1 MSEKKFYA
9 GVVDIFDKGI
19 SGNPEKSCE
28 IVISDTV
35 PEITHDSWFFRYY
48 ANFHKYETLDV
59 SSQNELM
66 NERRI
71 DCFWNMLLKRLE
83 KESTNEIVGDVYEL
97 DEETLEKMKAI
108 RDDAEREMTAIRN
121 EIVSLSR
128 KHLETACNAN
138 GRMRELLEKDGRVID
153 GRELVEMTGEV
164 ALLEHNA
171 VANPKVRNL
180 FGLKELGW
188 GKPQNGNSD
197 EKQDKNE

>member
-9 GVVDIFDKGI
+9 GVVDIFDKDI
-19 SGNPEKSCE
+19 KGNPKKSCE
-28 IVISDTV
+28 MVIGDTI

-48 ANFHKYETLDV
+48 ADFHKYEIFDV

-71 DCFWNMLLKRLE
+71 DCFRNMLLKRLE
-83 KESTNEIVGDVYEL
+83 KESTNEIAGDVYEL
-97 DEETLEKMKAI
+97 DEETLKKMKAI
-108 RDDAEREMTAIRN
+108 RDDAEREMVAIRN
-121 EIVSLSR
+121 EIVALSK

-138 GRMRELLEKDGRVID
+138 SQMRELLEKDGRVID

-188 GKPQNGNSD
+188 GKPQFV
-197 EKQDKNE
+197 